1 MTAYNRPRVAIVG
14 AGFGELWAA
23 RTLARPP
30 VEVLLIDRNNPHT
43 FLPLLYQVA
52 AAELEPEDIAHEV
65 RDRIQEATG
74 CRYCTIHTDPVK
86 IEAPSVDTKTAGQVE
101 TAEGPIARDSDP

>member
-1 MTAYNRPRVAIVG
+1 VAIVG
-14 AGFGELWAA
+14 AGFGGLWAA

-30 VEVLLIDRNNPHT
+30 VEVLLIDRNNHHT

-52 AAELEPEDIAHEV
+52 AAELKPKDIAHEV
-65 RDRIQEATG
+65 REGMQGATG

-86 IEAPSVDTKTAGQVE
+86 IEGSSVDTKTVGQVE